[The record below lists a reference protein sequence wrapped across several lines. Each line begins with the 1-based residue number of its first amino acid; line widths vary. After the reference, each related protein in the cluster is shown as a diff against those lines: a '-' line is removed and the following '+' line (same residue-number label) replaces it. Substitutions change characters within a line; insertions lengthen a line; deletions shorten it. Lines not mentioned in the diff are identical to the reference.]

1 MARSFENKSK
11 EENVS
16 ESKAFSEVNKHNLKD
31 ALAHYADLQ
40 YRINVLDEKNH
51 ITELKEL
58 VEKLKP
64 FSNEIM
70 DYALNTK
77 PNPVPV
83 NEPPHIKNSLL
94 FVLLELSRN
103 MNAND
108 VAKFQLRLLEMKM
121 VVAGIIMV
129 ENVAPFSDE
138 KMLNVKVIRDNIE
151 MGMLIM
157 KDLLASEDT
166 SVRKKAS
173 EILDNNRNFR
183 ELYEKK
189 YSSQQQEMEQS
200 YQASSTDKAK
210 TSVFRAKQPPPIVK
224 EDGFSFLTYVSGQV
238 TNHLYDEMG
247 RTLLGEK
254 TVPGEI
260 AKLRTA
266 LAKLPAEKTPDN
278 FDTINTIFKEVQSI
292 IKKISLSVPDRD
304 DTIEIFYMQLKE
316 QLTSAKTEKLKKDFL
331 VDLNK
336 MVWNPDLDKLGKG
349 AFGAKVPDNIKDLR
363 NILKENISEDDK
375 FKKVSNIISKI
386 KIERHPE
393 LRKLFID
400 LQNRSQNAGPPQ
412 KVFSFVNKD
421 TF

>member
-11 EENVS
+11 EEDVS
-16 ESKAFSEVNKHNLKD
+16 ESKAYSEVNNHNLKD
-31 ALAHYADLQ
+31 ALARYADLQ
-40 YRINVLDEKNH
+40 YRINVLDEKNRT
-51 ITELKEL
+51 TELKEL

-64 FSNEIM
+64 FSHEIM
-70 DYALNTK
+70 VYAFNTK
-77 PNPVPV
+77 PNAVPA

-103 MNAND
+103 TNAKD
-108 VAKFQLRLLEMKM
+108 VAKFQMRLLEMKM
-121 VVAGIIMV
+121 AVAGLRMI

-138 KMLNVKVIRDNIE
+138 KMLKVSVIRDNLE

-166 SVRKKAS
+166 NIRKKAN
-173 EILDNNRNFR
+173 EILNNNRNFR

-200 YQASSTDKAK
+200 YQPSSTDKAK
-210 TSVFRAKQPPPIVK
+210 TSVFPAKQPPPIVK

-278 FDTINTIFKEVQSI
+278 FDTINKIFKEVQSI
-292 IKKISLSVPDRD
+292 IKDISAPNRD
-304 DTIEIFYMQLKE
+304 DKLEILYMDLKVK
-316 QLTSAKTEKLKKDFL
+316 LALAKSEKSKMDFL
-331 VDLNK
+331 DELDKIVR
-336 MVWNPDLDKLGKG
+336 NPELDKLGKG
-349 AFGAKVPDNIKDLR
+349 AFGPKVPGTIKDLR
-363 NILKENISEDDK
+363 NILKENIPVDVK
-375 FKKVSNIISKI
+375 FAKVSDKISKI
-386 KIERHPE
+386 DVKRHPL
-393 LRKLFID
+393 LRDLFAD
-400 LQNRSQNAGPPQ
+400 LQKRSQQAGPPQ
-412 KVFSFVNKD
+412 KVFDFFVSNKD